1 LLIHM
6 NTQNMQTHYTCIS
19 KRIPSLYERLYW
31 CSLYN
36 RMIAI
41 KLAQWW
47 NITPSIYRLNENI

>member
-1 LLIHM
+1 M